1 MAPGAASLALQGTGA
16 VESLQHI
23 VSPPV
28 PHCYR
33 IIVGADEA
41 LGEMWREDEAVTTV
55 GWSTALDG
63 VCWDRR
69 WMPAGHLGD
78 HKADQRI
85 VVDDPAC
92 RPPLARR
99 RIVPTGRIHALHHGV
114 KTAQPFDVGQQVV
127 AHMLLL

>member
-1 MAPGAASLALQGTGA
+1 MAPGAARLGLQGPGA

-28 PHCYR
+28 PHGDR

-41 LGEMWREDEAVTTV
+41 LGEMWREDEAVTTG
-55 GWSTALDG
+55 GWSTTLDG
-63 VCWDRR
+63 VCWDCRR
-69 WMPAGHLGD
+69 IPAGHLGD

-92 RPPLARR
+92 RPPLTRR
-99 RIVPTGRIHALHHGV
+99 RIVPTGMIRALHH
-114 KTAQPFDVGQQVV
+114 
-127 AHMLLL
+127 